1 MGRGKSDDVCASA
14 DTPTK
19 RTVQVRLAQ
28 RAFRARKEE
37 RIKLLEQTVLD
48 LTAQNRALLQ
58 AGPPKPP
65 ASCPTCT
72 SQIGSHH
79 PNVNQLIEEN
89 HRLRIESNL
98 LRELL
103 QQANSKMYAVE
114 IKNPAL
120 IESHTR
126 ILESDKLGLN
136 ATTSSIHTFGGLCE
150 VEQCREDLKKLPSL
164 YQCRYVDDLCS
175 LFLVTPD
182 HCHTHIRKYL
192 TIHSRVFTQAV
203 ANCEDKKIIKCMVTK
218 MIAARYKILDACSS
232 FDRREAIEV
241 IERCKSKNKKH
252 IEHMYQMTA
261 VQLAEDTAFAPWKA
275 LNYDPSTSN
284 ASEGFVIKYS
294 SGPSQVYMPDV
305 NSRQH
310 MLNRSQKFLDAT
322 KSIAA
327 LNGSRHLVENL
338 CILFWSQALS
348 TDKVEREAMF
358 FELVDVFNRILWIC
372 QSEQSKTEFILS
384 TEAGRAS
391 EKAVANQMLDEALSV
406 NSLSGNLIDLL

>member
-136 ATTSSIHTFGGLCE
+136 TTISSIHTFGGLCE

-175 LFLVTPD
+175 LFL
-182 HCHTHIRKYL
+182 
-192 TIHSRVFTQAV
+192 AV

-232 FDRREAIEV
+232 FDRRKAIEL

-261 VQLAEDTAFAPWKA
+261 VQTAEDTGFAPWKD
-275 LNYDPSTSN
+275 LNYDPSTSTG
-284 ASEGFVIKYS
+284 AEGFVTKYS

-327 LNGSRHLVENL
+327 LDGSRHLVENL
-338 CILFWSQALS
+338 CILFWSQSLS

>member
-114 IKNPAL
+114 IKKPAL

-136 ATTSSIHTFGGLCE
+136 TATSSIHTFGGLCE
-150 VEQCREDLKKLPSL
+150 VEQCRQNLKRLPSL

-175 LFLVTPD
+175 LFL
-182 HCHTHIRKYL
+182 
-192 TIHSRVFTQAV
+192 AV

-232 FDRREAIEV
+232 FDRREAIEL

-261 VQLAEDTAFAPWKA
+261 VQTAEDTGFVPWKP
-275 LNYDPSTSN
+275 LDYDPYDPLTLTSTSTGG
-284 ASEGFVIKYS
+284 EGFVTKYS

-327 LNGSRHLVENL
+327 LDGSRHLVENL
-338 CILFWSQALS
+338 CILFWVSF
-348 TDKVEREAMF
+348 T
-358 FELVDVFNRILWIC
+358 
-372 QSEQSKTEFILS
+372 
-384 TEAGRAS
+384 S
-391 EKAVANQMLDEALSV
+391 EKTDARARVPGAV
-406 NSLSGNLIDLL
+406 G